1 MEEKTKINIT
11 FETLYNLLLKEKK
24 SGELQE
30 IDSSFFEDLLGYL
43 KEKQKSLTQFK
54 TDDLIFSVE
63 RQKKLKE
70 ITNIKNLVKDILEK
84 RAQKI
89 TDLAF
94 LSVRTG
100 QKGTDLR
107 LMLSEEKVLY
117 NALEEFYSSYKR
129 AVLDKLFVFEKPDI
143 SILESKKEEPT
154 KTECK
159 KGLLLVRFKLPVPQ
173 FVDNSGE
180 MIGPFREDDI
190 ASLPCDIAEILI
202 EKQRAELLQTIGNKR
217 KLC

>member
-84 RAQKI
+84 REQKI

-100 QKGTDLR
+100 QKATDLR
-107 LMLSEEKVLY
+107 LMLAEEKALY
-117 NALEEFYSSYKR
+117 NSLEQFYSNYKR

-143 SILESKKEEPT
+143 SLLESKSEKPI
-154 KTECK
+154 KSDAK

-180 MIGPFREDDI
+180 IIGPFREDDV
-190 ASLPCDIAEILI
+190 ASLPYNIAEILI
-202 EKQRAELLQTIGNKR
+202 EKERAEQIQEE
-217 KLC
+217 

>member
-84 RAQKI
+84 REQKI

-100 QKGTDLR
+100 QKATDLR
-107 LMLSEEKVLY
+107 LMLAEEKALY
-117 NALEEFYSSYKR
+117 NSLEQFYSNYKR

-143 SILESKKEEPT
+143 SLLESKSEEPT
-154 KTECK
+154 KSDAK

-180 MIGPFREDDI
+180 IIGPFREDDV
-190 ASLPCDIAEILI
+190 ASLPYNIAEILI
-202 EKQRAELLQTIGNKR
+202 EKERAEQIQEE
-217 KLC
+217 

>member
-84 RAQKI
+84 REQKI

-107 LMLSEEKVLY
+107 LMLAEEKSLY
-117 NALEEFYSSYKR
+117 TALEEYYSNYKR

-143 SILESKKEEPT
+143 SLLESKKEE
-154 KTECK
+154 KIKKECK
-159 KGLLLVRFKLPVPQ
+159 KELLLLRFKLPVPQ

-180 MIGPFREDDI
+180 IIGPFREDDV
-190 ASLPCDIAEILI
+190 ASLPYNIAEILI
-202 EKQRAELLQTIGNKR
+202 EKERAEQIQEE
-217 KLC
+217 

>member
-84 RAQKI
+84 REQKI

-107 LMLSEEKVLY
+107 LMLAEEKALY
-117 NALEEFYSSYKR
+117 NSLEQFYSNYKR

-143 SILESKKEEPT
+143 SLLESKSEEPIKSDT
-154 KTECK
+154 K

-180 MIGPFREDDI
+180 IIGPFREDDV
-190 ASLPCDIAEILI
+190 ASLPYNIAEILI
-202 EKQRAELLQTIGNKR
+202 EKERAEQIQEE
-217 KLC
+217 

>member
-30 IDSSFFEDLLGYL
+30 IDPSFFEDLLGYL

-129 AVLDKLFVFEKPDI
+129 AVLDKLFIFEKPDI

-202 EKQRAELLQTIGNKR
+202 EKQRAEQIQEE
-217 KLC
+217 